1 MKASF
6 LDDAVEDALLSM
18 KEQEILLP
26 NPIDVW
32 YTEEEWTVV
41 ERFHRLRVRKDGKM
55 GIMNDRYPFIRLNFL
70 GIDVNLAPEPKYI
83 ETIH

>member
-6 LDDAVEDALLSM
+6 LDDAVEDALLSL
-18 KEQEILLP
+18 KEQDVILP
-26 NPIDVW
+26 PVIDVW
-32 YTEEEWTVV
+32 YSEEEWSNV

-55 GIMNDRYPFIRLNFL
+55 GILPDRYPFIHMNFL
-70 GIDVNLAPEPKYI
+70 GIDVKLAPEPKYT